1 MVTLCRHQQDS
12 CWHLAATFGQRHA
25 DCVMLIYLQIF
36 LLQGLTR
43 KSHRL
48 PSAPPLKEMG
58 PTGLPPHATFTVIHD
73 SRCKGYFFF
82 QVFCAAQKYCSKIQ
96 FFESPP
102 ELSFSTAMLVLF
114 FDSGMQSPLHRI
126 RSKTNCPKLRCPS
139 WLISGRE
146 SGVALMQH
154 ARSSI
159 ALFWDTRLCLAA
171 ILQHA
176 IWLAEF
182 FRGQCISV
190 NGRPS
195 ARRRHQGDA
204 LKGPPG

>member
-82 QVFCAAQKYCSKIQ
+82 QVFAQHRNTVQKSSFSKAPLSCHFQLQCWFCSLILGCSPLCTASVPKQIAQSCAAH
-96 FFESPP
+96 
-102 ELSFSTAMLVLF
+102 L
-114 FDSGMQSPLHRI
+114 G
-126 RSKTNCPKLRCPS
+126 
-139 WLISGRE
+139 
-146 SGVALMQH
+146 
-154 ARSSI
+154 SS
-159 ALFWDTRLCLAA
+159 AD
-171 ILQHA
+171 
-176 IWLAEF
+176 EN
-182 FRGQCISV
+182 RG
-190 NGRPS
+190 
-195 ARRRHQGDA
+195 
-204 LKGPPG
+204 

>member
-12 CWHLAATFGQRHA
+12 CWHLAVTFGQRHA
-25 DCVMLIYLQIF
+25 GCVMLICLQIF

-43 KSHRL
+43 KSHPL

-58 PTGLPPHATFTVIHD
+58 PTTAAHTRQH
-73 SRCKGYFFF
+73 SRCCKGYFFF

-102 ELSFSTAMLVLF
+102 ELSFSTVMLVLF
-114 FDSGMQSPLHRI
+114 FDSGIVPFAPRI
-126 RSKTNCPKLRCPS
+126 RSKQSVPCPKLRCPS

-190 NGRPS
+190 NERPS

>member
-1 MVTLCRHQQDS
+1 
-12 CWHLAATFGQRHA
+12 
-25 DCVMLIYLQIF
+25 MLICLQIF

-43 KSHRL
+43 KSHPL
-48 PSAPPLKEMG
+48 PSAPPLKDMG
-58 PTGLPPHATFTVIHD
+58 PTTAAHTRDTHAAAT
-73 SRCKGYFFF
+73 CKGYFFF

-102 ELSFSTAMLVLF
+102 ELSFSTVMLVLF
-114 FDSGMQSPLHRI
+114 FDSGIVPFAHRASVPKQI
-126 RSKTNCPKLRCPS
+126 VPCPKLRCPS

-182 FRGQCISV
+182 FRGQCIFV
-190 NGRPS
+190 NERPS